1 MGEST
6 VIAHALLTIVAVT
19 MASIFAGIAIFSS
32 YEIGN
37 SLQSIY
43 KSISDKMRTE
53 VTLVYIVYDEAN
65 NLYRVYLKN
74 TGLTPMTNIENMEV
88 FLGPYGGE
96 LDYYTYNTT
105 GGQGTWSYVEYGT
118 QDGVWEVGELIELVL
133 NPPSAY
139 SNPVKLILVTPTG
152 AKMSFVEPAG

>member
-19 MASIFAGIAIFSS
+19 MASLFAGIAIFSS

-53 VTLVYIVYDEAN
+53 VTLVYIVYDDAGN
-65 NLYRVYLKN
+65 VYRIYLKN
-74 TGLTPMTNIENMEV
+74 TGLTPMTNLERMEV

-96 LDYYTYNTT
+96 LDYYTYSTT
-105 GGQGTWSYVEYGT
+105 GGQGTWSYVEHGS
-118 QDGVWEVGELIELVL
+118 QDGVWDVGELIEIVAY
-133 NPPSAY
+133 PPSAY
-139 SNPVKLILVTPTG
+139 ANPVKLILVTPTG